1 MTNPP
6 RSILDIQAD
15 TARLLR
21 EKIAQR
27 EELKTKLK
35 ESLEEI
41 IANVE
46 RALLRIREMP
56 QSSAIIARRTA
67 LEKQVVAC
75 QQEILREERECWRDV
90 AAVEVQLRE
99 VETARALL

>member
-1 MTNPP
+1 MTPT
-6 RSILDIQAD
+6 DIATLQAD
-15 TARLLR
+15 TARALR
-21 EKIAQR
+21 QKIAER
-27 EELKTKLK
+27 LELKTKLK

-46 RALLRIREMP
+46 RALLRVREMA
-56 QSSAIIARRTA
+56 QSAAIIARRTA

-75 QQEILREERECWRDV
+75 QQEILREERECWRDI
-90 AAVEVQLRE
+90 AAVEAQLRE